1 MLKFQLK
8 SGKKLEIEYAPIET
22 ALTLLRAV
30 LTECKK
36 AGLDIKIAEGMQVI
50 DLIQNN
56 TPALLGILSSETVL
70 EATKDCC
77 TKNLYDGMR
86 FTTDAFESPENRQ
99 DFIGAMIIVAIENLA
114 PFFPE
119 ARTVLNPVQS
129 LFLR

>member
-8 SGKKLEIEYAPIET
+8 SGKKLEITYAPIET

-36 AGLDIKIAEGMQVI
+36 AGLDIKISEGMQVI

-56 TPALLGILSSETVL
+56 TPALLGILSSEVVL
-70 EATKDCC
+70 EATRACC
-77 TKNLYDGMR
+77 VKNLYGGMHL
-86 FTTDAFESPENRQ
+86 TDEAFENPENRQ
-99 DFIGAMIIVAIENLA
+99 DFIASMIIVAIENLT